1 MCQGETQR
9 AKVPLNGHQR
19 TVCRPQSCLSAV
31 LSCTMSQFSFAA
43 TVTQICKQGQR
54 HQTPSNGVGST
65 VHHAM
70 SGISQTILRV
80 SESLSWGIKSAQAL
94 GP

>member
-9 AKVPLNGHQR
+9 AEVLLNGHQR
-19 TVCRPQSCLSAV
+19 TVCCPQSCLSAV

-54 HQTPSNGVGST
+54 HQTPSTGVGST
-65 VHHAM
+65 VHHVM
-70 SGISQTILRV
+70 SGNSQTILGV